1 MIYSSIDNIKIK
13 DIQKLQS
20 KKYRDLTNT
29 FLIEGEHLV
38 LEASKAGL
46 LNLIIK
52 LEDYDLENDYE
63 LEIISCS
70 SKVMR
75 FLSELDNPSKVLGV
89 CNKKAGNIFGEK
101 ILMLDNIQDP
111 GNLGTII
118 RSAVAFNV
126 DTIVLSEDCV
136 DLYNSKVIR
145 GSQGM
150 IFNTNIVIG
159 NLKEIIA
166 SLKGYTIYGTKVDG
180 GTELKTISE
189 NDKKIIIMGNEGK
202 GLKKDILDLCDKYLY
217 IKMNSNCE
225 SLNVAVA
232 TSIILYELD
241 K

>member
-75 FLSELDNPSKVLGV
+75 FLSELDNPSKVIGV

-217 IKMNSNCE
+217 INMNSNCE